1 MKRRILS
8 VLVILC
14 LIASLLPMSVLAASY
29 PDTDGHWAETSIDRW
44 SNAAVVYGTDGEF
57 RPDLSITRA
66 QIAAIFA
73 RLLRLPAASP
83 AEYHD
88 LTADAWY
95 ADAVSRC
102 AAAGILTGYPDGTFR
117 PNDPVTREQAC
128 AMLARALGISEL
140 RRADLSDFP
149 DAADTG
155 DWAKGYVAAMLN
167 RGILT
172 GLNGKLAPKAPVTRA
187 QFVTMLDRAIA
198 IYADE
203 DGATVKAGDVG
214 DGVIVVVGENVKVK
228 DAPEGATVV
237 IGSNAAG
244 LSVNGET
251 IDDYVPHYTVPA
263 QPKKSGSTSA
273 GRTHT
278 HSYTA
283 AVTTPATCGADGVL
297 TYTCSCGAT
306 YTEPIPATGEHTRG
320 ADGICTVC
328 HDGAAAKIGEMYYP
342 TLKAAVDKVK
352 AGDTLTLL
360 ADYSGYFEIKKGNN
374 VTLDLN
380 GHTWSSTGVPVKFK
394 SAGLPITVKNGT
406 LRGGQCALRVEGTS
420 KATDVVLE
428 DVVLEA
434 TSEGSAKVDLQKY
447 ARLAV
452 EDEAQAREL
461 TGNGL
466 FLTLDGTSYVY
477 GAANDA
483 LSAAADALPATGGT
497 IKLLG
502 DHTCL
507 STEIYTYAED
517 TGKPVVFDLD
527 GHTVSTGNHSGSA
540 IGFRIKYANADVTL
554 KNGTIE
560 TSGGYAVYADGE
572 ANDLK
577 LTLDNMTLKGEHAG
591 LGILGTLTGSKIT
604 IRDSSVTGVEYYG
617 IYHPAAGTLTIEDS
631 TVTGD
636 KLGIFVK
643 GGTVNISGDK
653 TSVRAETATESAPS
667 DYYSGSS
674 EAGTSTAGYA
684 LYVEGGYND
693 RDIIVSVSGGTF
705 TGTGAAVKR
714 FVKDGEAPA
723 RTISLTAGTYSTDPS
738 AYVAAGYEAVQT
750 GAVWIVREKPDV
762 ATVNGTPYKS
772 LAEAIS
778 AAESG
783 ATVTL
788 CEDVELTGTINT
800 RKALTVDLNGKS
812 VTCSGTVFDAYDALT
827 ITDSSENGTGSI
839 VSTGNRALYVERDV
853 SVEVKGGTLK
863 TFVPIKLEYGASLTV
878 SGGTIEGTDDA
889 FNTYTIWATGNN
901 AVSITGGK
909 VTGVSDCIIYAEDNS
924 TVTISGGVIESKI
937 ASISG
942 YLQTVITAE
951 DSNVIVTGGKITA
964 ENAFGIDVS
973 GGTAAIS
980 GGEFDCNVTAVQVE
994 KGSAAVSG
1002 GTFRFADQ
1010 ASAPYLLNCIDAAYT
1025 AGTATIE
1032 VTGGTFHGF
1041 DPSKAPE
1048 PTAGASYVKDGY
1060 TVTEQNGIYTVTQ
1073 A

>member
-73 RLLRLPAASP
+73 RLLRLPEASP

-128 AMLARALGISEL
+128 AMLARALGISEA

-155 DWAKGYVAAMLN
+155 DWARGYVAAMLN

-172 GLNGKLAPKAPVTRA
+172 GLSGKLAPKAPVTRA

-198 IYADE
+198 VYADE
-203 DGATVKAGDVG
+203 DGATVKADDV
-214 DGVIVVVGENVKVK
+214 DGIIVVVAEDVKIK
-228 DAPEGATVV
+228 DAPAGTKVV
-237 IGSNAAG
+237 AAASAKK
-244 LSVNGET
+244 LNVNGKSV
-251 IDDYVPHYTVPA
+251 DADQVHTVPETPER
-263 QPKKSGSTSA
+263 PKSA
-273 GRTHT
+273 GSSHS

-283 AVTTPATCGADGVL
+283 AVTTPATCGADGVM

-406 LRGGQCALRVEGTS
+406 LRGGQCALRVEGIS

-812 VTCSGTVFDAYDALT
+812 VTCSGTVFDAYAALT

-909 VTGVSDCIIYAEDNS
+909 VTGVSDRIIYAVDSS
-924 TVTISGGVIESKI
+924 TVTVSGGVVESKI

-942 YLQTVITAE
+942 YLQTVITVKNA
-951 DSNVIVTGGKITA
+951 DVIVTGGKIAA
-964 ENAFGIDVS
+964 ENAFGIDVN

-1010 ASAPYLLNCIDAAYT
+1010 ASAPYLLNCIDANYT
-1025 AGTATIE
+1025 SGTASIE

-1041 DPSKAPE
+1041 DPSKAPD

-1060 TVTEQNGIYTVTQ
+1060 TVTEQNGIYTVAQTQ
-1073 A
+1073 V